1 MKILDKYI
9 LRSYLTKFFSFFFL
23 IMFVFIFQ
31 TIWMFIDD
39 LAGKEVDYEI
49 IFKFL
54 LYYTP
59 KLIPLILPLTVLLA
73 SIMTYGDLA
82 ENYEFAAI
90 KSSGISLI
98 RSMRALIV
106 FNLVLCFSV
115 FFISNNLIP
124 YAEFK
129 SYNLR
134 KNLAK
139 VKPSLAITEGI
150 FNNIG
155 LMNIKVDD
163 KFGLDNSNLR
173 DVIIHKSNKNN
184 DNTIVIKASDGKL
197 ISNEFSDIL
206 KIQLNDGYRYE
217 EILSENPNS
226 KEFKPQTKIYFE
238 KHEIFIDLK
247 QLNNVD
253 FSDEKY
259 NNTFRMQNVKELKF
273 SIDSLENRL
282 VNQYQNLSNN
292 FYKRTGIYN
301 FQTNYA
307 NRSTVPDVRSYN
319 EILND
324 FDKATMFQVLNS
336 MQNNIENQKTTLESQ
351 KTNFFIR
358 EKLINLHKSNL
369 HDKYA
374 ISLAAI
380 ILFLV
385 GAPLGAIIR
394 KGGFGYPVVIALIM
408 FLTYH
413 FVGTFAKNAAE
424 DGSINPFI
432 GSWVSNILMLPIGI
446 YLMIRASSDKSII
459 NIDNIFEEIKQFF
472 NKINFL
478 K

>member
-9 LRSYLTKFFSFFFL
+9 LKSYMEKFFSFFVL

-73 SIMTYGDLA
+73 SIMTFGDLA

-98 RSMRALIV
+98 RSMRGLIA
-106 FNLVLCFSV
+106 FNLILCISV
-115 FFISNNLIP
+115 FFVSNNLIP

-139 VKPSLAITEGI
+139 VKPALAITEGV

-155 LMNIKVDD
+155 IMNIKVDD
-163 KFGLDNSNLR
+163 KYGLDNSNLKGI
-173 DVIIHKSNKNN
+173 IIHKSNINN
-184 DNTIVIKASDGKL
+184 DNNIVIKASSGKL
-197 ISNEFSDIL
+197 VSNEYSDVL
-206 KIQLNDGYRYE
+206 KIELNDGYRYE
-217 EILSENPNS
+217 EIYTKNS
-226 KEFKPQTKIYFE
+226 NTNEYKPQTKIYFE
-238 KHEIFIDLK
+238 KHEIYIDLK
-247 QLNNVD
+247 ELNNVD

-259 NNTFRMQNVKELKF
+259 SNTFRMQNINELKI
-273 SIDSLENRL
+273 SIDSLENKL
-282 VNQYQNLSNN
+282 IDQYQDFSNN

-301 FQTNYA
+301 FQTNYI
-307 NRSTVPDVRSYN
+307 NNSDIPEINSYN
-319 EILND
+319 TILEN
-324 FDKATMFQVLNS
+324 FDKVSKIQIIAS
-336 MQNNIENQKTTLESQ
+336 MQNNIENQINNLKTQ
-351 KTNFFIR
+351 RTNFFIR

-369 HDKYA
+369 HGKFA
-374 ISLAAI
+374 ISFAAI
-380 ILFLV
+380 ILFFV

-394 KGGFGYPVVIALIM
+394 KGGFGYPVVIALLL

-413 FVGTFAKNAAE
+413 FVGTFARNAAE

-432 GSWVSNILMLPIGI
+432 GSWVSNLIMIPISI
-446 YLMIRASSDKSII
+446 YLLIRASSDKSIL
-459 NIDNIFEEIKQFF
+459 NIDNFYTEFLQLL
-472 NKINFL
+472 NKIKFF

>member
-9 LRSYLTKFFSFFFL
+9 LKSYMKKFFSFFIL

-73 SIMTYGDLA
+73 SIMTFGDLA

-90 KSSGISLI
+90 KSSGVSLI
-98 RSMRALIV
+98 RSMRSLIA
-106 FNLVLCFSV
+106 FNLILCISV
-115 FFISNNLIP
+115 FFVSNNLIP

-139 VKPSLAITEGI
+139 VKPTLAITEGV
-150 FNNIG
+150 FNNVGI
-155 LMNIKVDD
+155 MNIKVDD
-163 KFGLDNSNLR
+163 KYGLDNSNLKGI
-173 DVIIHKSNKNN
+173 IIHKTNINN
-184 DNTIVIKASDGKL
+184 DNNIVIKASTGKL
-197 ISNEFSDIL
+197 VSNEYSDVL
-206 KIQLNDGYRYE
+206 KIELNDGYRYE
-217 EILSENPNS
+217 EIYTKNS
-226 KEFKPQTKIYFE
+226 NTDEYKPQTKIYFE
-238 KHEIFIDLK
+238 KHEIYIDLK
-247 QLNNVD
+247 ELNNVD
-253 FSDEKY
+253 FTNEKY
-259 NNTFRMQNVKELKF
+259 SNTFRMQNINELKL
-273 SIDSLENRL
+273 SIDSLENKL
-282 VNQYQNLSNN
+282 VDQYQDFSNN

-301 FQTNYA
+301 FQTDYIN
-307 NRSTVPDVRSYN
+307 NSDIPDINSYN
-319 EILND
+319 TILEN
-324 FDKATMFQVLNS
+324 FDKVSKIQIIAS
-336 MQNNIENQKTTLESQ
+336 MQNNIENQINNLKTQ
-351 KTNFFIR
+351 RTNFFIR

-369 HDKYA
+369 HGKFA
-374 ISLAAI
+374 ISFAAI
-380 ILFLV
+380 ILFFV

-394 KGGFGYPVVIALIM
+394 KGGFGYPVVIALLL

-413 FVGTFAKNAAE
+413 FVGTFARNAAE

-432 GSWVSNILMLPIGI
+432 GSWVSNLIMIPVSI
-446 YLMIRASSDKSII
+446 YLLIRATSDKSIL
-459 NIDNIFEEIKQFF
+459 NIDNVYSEFLQLL
-472 NKINFL
+472 NKIKFF

>member
-9 LRSYLTKFFSFFFL
+9 LKSYIKKFFSFFIL

-54 LYYTP
+54 VYYTP

-98 RSMRALIV
+98 RSMKSLIV
-106 FNLVLCFSV
+106 FNLILCISV

-155 LMNIKVDD
+155 FMNIKVDD
-163 KFGLDNSNLR
+163 KFGLDNSNLKGI
-173 DVIIHKSNKNN
+173 IIHKSNANN
-184 DNTIVIKASDGKL
+184 DNNIVIKASSGKL
-197 ISNEFSDIL
+197 VSNEFSDVL
-206 KIQLNDGYRYE
+206 KIELNDGYRYE
-217 EILSENPNS
+217 EIFNNKSNS
-226 KEFKPQTKIYFE
+226 DQYKPQTKIYFE
-238 KHEIFIDLK
+238 KHEIFINLK
-247 QLNNVD
+247 ELNNVD
-253 FSDEKY
+253 FSEEKY
-259 NNTFRMQNVKELKF
+259 SNTFRMQNVNELKF
-273 SIDSLENRL
+273 SIDSLELKL
-282 VNQYQNLSNN
+282 VDQYQDFSNN

-301 FQTNYA
+301 FQTNYS
-307 NRSTVPDVRSYN
+307 NNSLIPEIDSYKK
-319 EILND
+319 ILLN
-324 FDKATMFQVLNS
+324 FDKASRIQIITS
-336 MQNNIENQKTTLESQ
+336 MQNNINNQINNLKTQ
-351 KTNFFIR
+351 RTNFFIR

-369 HDKYA
+369 HNKYA

-380 ILFLV
+380 ILFFV

-394 KGGFGYPVVIALIM
+394 KGGFGYPVVIALLL

-424 DGSINPFI
+424 DGSINPFV
-432 GSWVSNILMLPIGI
+432 GSWVSNLIMIPVAI
-446 YLMIRASSDKSII
+446 YLLIRASADKSII
-459 NIDNIFEEIKQFF
+459 NIDNIYNDFFQLLNRIK
-472 NKINFL
+472 NF

>member
-1 MKILDKYI
+1 
-9 LRSYLTKFFSFFFL
+9 
-23 IMFVFIFQ
+23 
-31 TIWMFIDD
+31 MFIDD

-54 LYYTP
+54 IYYTP

-98 RSMRALIV
+98 RSMKSLIV
-106 FNLVLCFSV
+106 FNLILCISV

-155 LMNIKVDD
+155 FMNIKVDD
-163 KFGLDNSNLR
+163 KFGLDNSNLKGI
-173 DVIIHKSNKNN
+173 IIHKSNANN
-184 DNTIVIKASDGKL
+184 DNNIVIKASSGKL
-197 ISNEFSDIL
+197 VSNEFSDVL
-206 KIQLNDGYRYE
+206 KIELNDGYRYE
-217 EILSENPNS
+217 EIFNNKSNS
-226 KEFKPQTKIYFE
+226 DQYKPQTKIYFE
-238 KHEIFIDLK
+238 KHEIFINLK
-247 QLNNVD
+247 ELNNVD
-253 FSDEKY
+253 FSEEKY
-259 NNTFRMQNVKELKF
+259 SNTFRMQNVNELKF
-273 SIDSLENRL
+273 SIDSLELKL
-282 VNQYQNLSNN
+282 VDQYQDFSNN

-301 FQTNYA
+301 FQTNYS
-307 NRSTVPDVRSYN
+307 NNSIIPEIDSYKK
-319 EILND
+319 ILLN
-324 FDKATMFQVLNS
+324 FDKASRIQIITS
-336 MQNNIENQKTTLESQ
+336 MQNNINNQINNLKTQ
-351 KTNFFIR
+351 RTNFFIR

-369 HDKYA
+369 HNKYA

-380 ILFLV
+380 ILFFV

-394 KGGFGYPVVIALIM
+394 KGGFGYPVVIALLL

-424 DGSINPFI
+424 DGSINPFV
-432 GSWVSNILMLPIGI
+432 GSWVSNLIMIPVAI
-446 YLMIRASSDKSII
+446 YLLIRASADKSII
-459 NIDNIFEEIKQFF
+459 NIDNIYNDFFQLLNRIKKF
-472 NKINFL
+472 K
-478 K
+478 

>member
-9 LRSYLTKFFSFFFL
+9 LKSYIKKFFSFFIL

-54 LYYTP
+54 VYYTP

-98 RSMRALIV
+98 RSMKSLIV
-106 FNLVLCFSV
+106 FNLILCISV

-155 LMNIKVDD
+155 FMNIKVDD
-163 KFGLDNSNLR
+163 KFGLDNSNLKGI
-173 DVIIHKSNKNN
+173 IIHKSNANN
-184 DNTIVIKASDGKL
+184 DNNIVIKASSGKL
-197 ISNEFSDIL
+197 VSNEFSDVL
-206 KIQLNDGYRYE
+206 KIELNDGYRYE
-217 EILSENPNS
+217 EIFNNKSNS
-226 KEFKPQTKIYFE
+226 DQYKPQTKIYFE
-238 KHEIFIDLK
+238 KHEIFINLK
-247 QLNNVD
+247 ELNNVD
-253 FSDEKY
+253 FSEEKY
-259 NNTFRMQNVKELKF
+259 SNTFRMQNVNELKF
-273 SIDSLENRL
+273 SIDSLELKL
-282 VNQYQNLSNN
+282 VDQYQDFSNN

-301 FQTNYA
+301 FQTNYS
-307 NRSTVPDVRSYN
+307 NNSIIPEIDSY
-319 EILND
+319 EKILLN
-324 FDKATMFQVLNS
+324 FDKASRIQIITS
-336 MQNNIENQKTTLESQ
+336 MQNNINNQINNLKTQ
-351 KTNFFIR
+351 RTNFFIR

-369 HDKYA
+369 HNKYA

-380 ILFLV
+380 ILFFV

-394 KGGFGYPVVIALIM
+394 KGGFGYPVVIALLL

-424 DGSINPFI
+424 DGSINPFV
-432 GSWVSNILMLPIGI
+432 GSWVSNLIMIPVAI
-446 YLMIRASSDKSII
+446 YLLIRASADKSII
-459 NIDNIFEEIKQFF
+459 NIDNIYNDFFQLLNRIKRF
-472 NKINFL
+472 K
-478 K
+478 

>member
-1 MKILDKYI
+1 
-9 LRSYLTKFFSFFFL
+9 
-23 IMFVFIFQ
+23 
-31 TIWMFIDD
+31 MFIDD

-54 LYYTP
+54 VYYTP

-98 RSMRALIV
+98 RSMKSLIV
-106 FNLVLCFSV
+106 FNLILCISV

-155 LMNIKVDD
+155 FMNIKVDD
-163 KFGLDNSNLR
+163 KFGLDNSNLKGI
-173 DVIIHKSNKNN
+173 IIHKSNANN
-184 DNTIVIKASDGKL
+184 DNNIVIKASSGKL
-197 ISNEFSDIL
+197 VSNEFSDVL
-206 KIQLNDGYRYE
+206 KIELNDGYRYE
-217 EILSENPNS
+217 EIFNNKSNS
-226 KEFKPQTKIYFE
+226 DQYKPQTKIYFE
-238 KHEIFIDLK
+238 KHEIFINLK
-247 QLNNVD
+247 ELNNVD
-253 FSDEKY
+253 FSEEKY
-259 NNTFRMQNVKELKF
+259 SNTFRMQNVNELKF
-273 SIDSLENRL
+273 SIDSLELKL
-282 VNQYQNLSNN
+282 VDQYQDFSNN

-301 FQTNYA
+301 FQTNYS
-307 NRSTVPDVRSYN
+307 NNSLIPEIDSYKK
-319 EILND
+319 ILLN
-324 FDKATMFQVLNS
+324 FDKASRIQIITS
-336 MQNNIENQKTTLESQ
+336 MQNNINNQINNLKTQ
-351 KTNFFIR
+351 RTNFFIR

-369 HDKYA
+369 HNKYA

-380 ILFLV
+380 ILFFV

-394 KGGFGYPVVIALIM
+394 KGGFGYPVVIALLL

-424 DGSINPFI
+424 DGSINPFV
-432 GSWVSNILMLPIGI
+432 GSWVSNLIMIPVAI
-446 YLMIRASSDKSII
+446 YLLIRASADKSII
-459 NIDNIFEEIKQFF
+459 NIDNIYNDFFQLLNRIKKF
-472 NKINFL
+472 K
-478 K
+478 

>member
-9 LRSYLTKFFSFFFL
+9 LKSYIKKFFSFFIL

-54 LYYTP
+54 VYYTP

-98 RSMRALIV
+98 RSMKSLIV
-106 FNLVLCFSV
+106 FNLILCISV

-155 LMNIKVDD
+155 FMNIKVDD
-163 KFGLDNSNLR
+163 KFGLDNSNLKGI
-173 DVIIHKSNKNN
+173 IIHKSNANN
-184 DNTIVIKASDGKL
+184 DNNIVIKASSGKL
-197 ISNEFSDIL
+197 VSNEFSDVL
-206 KIQLNDGYRYE
+206 KIELNDGYRYE
-217 EILSENPNS
+217 EIFNNKSNS
-226 KEFKPQTKIYFE
+226 DQYKPQTKIYFE
-238 KHEIFIDLK
+238 KHEIFINLK
-247 QLNNVD
+247 ELNNVD
-253 FSDEKY
+253 FSEEKY
-259 NNTFRMQNVKELKF
+259 SNTFRMQNVNELKF
-273 SIDSLENRL
+273 SIDSLELKL
-282 VNQYQNLSNN
+282 VDQYQDFSNN

-301 FQTNYA
+301 FQTNYS
-307 NRSTVPDVRSYN
+307 NNSLIPEIDSYKK
-319 EILND
+319 ILLN
-324 FDKATMFQVLNS
+324 FDKASRIQIITS
-336 MQNNIENQKTTLESQ
+336 MQNNINNQINNLKTQ
-351 KTNFFIR
+351 RTNFFIR

-369 HDKYA
+369 HNKYA

-380 ILFLV
+380 ILFFV

-394 KGGFGYPVVIALIM
+394 KGGFGYPVVIALLL

-424 DGSINPFI
+424 DGSINPFV
-432 GSWVSNILMLPIGI
+432 GSWVSNLIMIPVAI
-446 YLMIRASSDKSII
+446 YLLIRASADKSII
-459 NIDNIFEEIKQFF
+459 NIDNIYDDFFQLLNRIK
-472 NKINFL
+472 NF